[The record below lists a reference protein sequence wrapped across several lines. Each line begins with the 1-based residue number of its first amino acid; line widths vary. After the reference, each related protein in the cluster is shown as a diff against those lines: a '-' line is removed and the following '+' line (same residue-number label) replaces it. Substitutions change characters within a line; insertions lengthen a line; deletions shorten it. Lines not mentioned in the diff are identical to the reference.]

1 MGKKPNHFLVEYSE
15 LMHEWDY
22 EKNNALGQ
30 IHLAWVHVL
39 TQRHGGDVPTAIL
52 GMP

>member
-22 EKNNALGQ
+22 EKNNALG
-30 IHLAWVHVL
+30 LDPSRLGHVL